1 MECQEWRILFICLIL
16 TRYGT
21 NLASYCTQ
29 AIESVTVTLGTVK
42 DNSIYAESD
51 NSNGQGIDL
60 FAGRTQGQMGS
71 GIRRALI
78 KFDLTD
84 SIPTNT
90 VVESIS
96 LTLFAN
102 KRGAPTTDSPVDT
115 FLHRLNQD
123 WGEGNSQGA
132 GRGDVPT
139 PGDATWNFKFFDTE
153 SWEAPGG
160 GFRYHS
166 IGNPNFIRDEL
177 YYLEFTRDDCG
188 CPKLVG

>member
-1 MECQEWRILFICLIL
+1 MNIRVTKNLSIVLLLVVPPALLLAQSP
-16 TRYGT
+16 RY
-21 NLASYCTQ
+21 NQ

-90 VVESIS
+90 VV
-96 LTLFAN
+96 
-102 KRGAPTTDSPVDT
+102 
-115 FLHRLNQD
+115 
-123 WGEGNSQGA
+123 
-132 GRGDVPT
+132 
-139 PGDATWNFKFFDTE
+139 
-153 SWEAPGG
+153 
-160 GFRYHS
+160 
-166 IGNPNFIRDEL
+166 
-177 YYLEFTRDDCG
+177 
-188 CPKLVG
+188 